1 MNTPHDTSTEKQP
14 IEPIKAPALPF
25 EMKANLIEYR
35 RRLGVARFVLALGLT
50 FVFYAKFGFVVWILS
65 VIGLAA
71 VIMLILFFL
80 ARRKVIATTTD
91 VTFVN
96 GIGMK
101 RTVPYAQI
109 ADSRVFLSYIE
120 PGFGVVVR
128 VIIGTSHKKPLVSL
142 TSLFWKLEDVDLLI
156 AALTSKGAT
165 FEYYEDMVQSAA
177 IAKQF
182 PESVAAYEK
191 HPYLIAT
198 GIVIAILAVV
208 VAAVLLFM

>member
-1 MNTPHDTSTEKQP
+1 MNTPHDISTEKQP

-35 RRLGVARFVLALGLT
+35 RRL
-50 FVFYAKFGFVVWILS
+50 
-65 VIGLAA
+65 
-71 VIMLILFFL
+71 
-80 ARRKVIATTTD
+80 
-91 VTFVN
+91 
-96 GIGMK
+96 
-101 RTVPYAQI
+101 
-109 ADSRVFLSYIE
+109 
-120 PGFGVVVR
+120 GVVVR